1 MTAAFTVVTDEFLGI
16 PETGELEWMNAPAP
30 VGTLFQ
36 SVSASR
42 KKAFPGSW
50 TDLFYFLK
58 KDSKPFAAKETQPLI
73 SLCSYGERRTEKGS
87 YRTADNVV
95 MCYGIEGD
103 YDGEKVSI
111 ESARV
116 LLEDAGV
123 RAVLYTSWSSTPGKP
138 RWRVLCP
145 LSKAHSPAERER
157 LVARVN
163 GVLGGILAGESFTLS
178 QSYFYGRHP
187 TNIFTCLATFDDPTD
202 GQCIDLLDE
211 LDAMAVGKPGAES
224 KPGKPTEKRPVDDML
239 GELLRGDD
247 VHGNALRIVARMVAQ
262 GVDNQT
268 IKATFR
274 VLAQGVADNRDAGR
288 AAQLVGDELQ
298 RMIDG
303 ARSKGYTPQI
313 IAELMA
319 EGEEVLTYTRKE
331 IAGMIEATDDYDE
344 LTGRI
349 AKLVCACNLKET
361 DRQSL
366 RKFIAKKAGVSVSS
380 LKADAKLYTHV
391 NADKD
396 SDHLKAARETLKAY
410 GTGNLIESTASLW
423 RWRGDGVWREMD
435 DREVKQKIHD
445 VAANDAL
452 TSSVVGS
459 VLDLIKTEAHRPGHR
474 FDDANSDINCLN
486 GMLRWAKEGFWEV
499 VPHDREQY
507 RTTQVPI
514 AYDPNATAPRFEQFL
529 KEVFAGTPDSDARI
543 SVVCEA
549 LGYSL
554 VPSCYLEKFFM
565 LIGRGA
571 NGKSV
576 LLSVL
581 SALVGRDQTAAVQPS
596 QFENRFQR
604 AHLQGK
610 LANIITEIAE
620 GAEIADAQ
628 LKSLVSGEMTTA
640 EHKMKPPF
648 EFVPFAKH
656 WFGTNHMPHS
666 RDFSDALFRR
676 AVILEFP
683 NKFDG
688 SKRDVHLTSKLNA
701 ELPGIFNMA
710 LTGLA
715 RLIEKRAFTPCA
727 SSDDLT
733 RQWRLEADQVAQFV
747 EETCRSVPGESI
759 TSGFIYQQ
767 YELWADQAGINRT
780 LNRKNFTTRLERL
793 GFLSG
798 KGTGGVRMIYG
809 LKLSSG
815 TD

>member
-1 MTAAFTVVTDEFLGI
+1 MTAALKVVTDPFLGI
-16 PETGELEWMNAPAP
+16 PKSGEPDWGNEPCP
-30 VGTLFQ
+30 VGTLFP
-36 SVSASR
+36 STS
-42 KKAFPGSW
+42 GSCQELFNGTW
-50 TDLFYFLK
+50 QDLFDFLRTE
-58 KDSKPFAAKETQPLI
+58 SKPFPVKESQPLI
-73 SLCSYGERRTEKGS
+73 SLCKYGDHRTAKGS
-87 YRTADNVV
+87 YRHAANVIE
-95 MCYGIEGD
+95 CYGIEGD
-103 YDGEKVSI
+103 YDSERVSL

-123 RAVLYTSWSSTPGKP
+123 RALLYSSWSSTPAKP

-145 LSKAHSPAERER
+145 LSKAYPTTERER
-157 LVARVN
+157 LVARLN

-187 TNIFTCLATFDDPTD
+187 TNIFTCLATFDDPMD
-202 GQCIDLLDE
+202 GQCIDLLDD
-211 LDAMAVGKPGAES
+211 LDVLAIAKPGSISKPGA
-224 KPGKPTEKRPVDDML
+224 PADMRPVDNML
-239 GELLRGDD
+239 TELLRGDD
-247 VHGNALRIVARMVAQ
+247 VHGNALRIVGRMVAQ
-262 GVDNQT
+262 GIDDPT

-274 VLAQGVADNRDAGR
+274 VLAQGIADNRGDER
-288 AAQLVGDELQ
+288 AAALMGDELQ
-298 RMIDG
+298 RMLDG
-303 ARSKGYTPQI
+303 ARCKGYAPPLT
-313 IAELMA
+313 AKLLA
-319 EGEEVLTYTRKE
+319 EGETLTYSRKQLAE
-331 IAGMIEATDDYDE
+331 MIEATNDFDE

-361 DRQSL
+361 ERHSL
-366 RKFIAKKAGVSVSS
+366 RKFIAKKAKVSVAS
-380 LKADAKLYTHV
+380 LKEDAELYNHV
-391 NADKD
+391 AADKD
-396 SDHLKAARETLKAY
+396 SDHLKAARETIKAY
-410 GTGNLIESTASLW
+410 GTGNLIESTTSLW
-423 RWRGDGVWREMD
+423 RWRGDGVWRQMD

-445 VAANDAL
+445 VADNDEL
-452 TSSVVGS
+452 TSSVVNS
-459 VLDLIKTEAHRPGHR
+459 VLDLVKTEAHRPGHR
-474 FDDANSDINCLN
+474 FDLECADINCIN
-486 GMLRWAKEGFWEV
+486 GMLRWEPQGYWNV
-499 VPHDREQY
+499 VPHDRDLY

-514 AYDPNATAPRFEQFL
+514 AYDPYATAPRFEQFL
-529 KEVFAGTPDSDARI
+529 TEVFAGAADAEARKL
-543 SVVCEA
+543 VVLEA

-554 VPSCYLEKFFM
+554 VTSCYLEKFFM

-576 LLSVL
+576 LLAIL

-604 AHLQGK
+604 AHLHGK

-688 SKRDVHLTSKLNA
+688 AKRDVHLTAKLMA
-701 ELPGIFNMA
+701 EMPGIFNLA
-710 LTGLA
+710 LAGLS
-715 RLIEKRAFTPCA
+715 RLIENRAFTPCS

-747 EETCRSVPGESI
+747 EETCQPTPGESL
-759 TSGFIYQQ
+759 TSAFIYQQ
-767 YELWADQAGINRT
+767 YGLWAGEAGINRT

-793 GFLSG
+793 GYSPG
-798 KGTGGVRMIYG
+798 RGSNGVRMISG
-809 LKLSSG
+809 LTLRYSP
-815 TD
+815 DE